1 MSEEPSRLDIARG
14 SGWAPKAFLAAMSLA
29 FLLLGLRSI
38 GGASPTTDEPGH
50 YRYGHR
56 ILRGVAERWDD
67 SKMPVS
73 ALNALPCFVLEN
85 LGSASRD
92 LDEFSGPCD
101 WTLARIPTLLGG
113 LALGFSIAAWS
124 RALFGWPGALV
135 SFGLFAFDPNLLA
148 HSTLVTTDIFGALF
162 LLLSLRAFAR
172 WLEAPG
178 LRQSLVLGV
187 LVGAASISKYTA
199 AYLPIIFAVAAALS
213 FKKLGRPARPWGR
226 REALGGLLAIATTLV
241 VINAGFLA
249 DGTFGSL
256 RDQHFESPQFR
267 ELRKLPVIASVPLP
281 VPRPFVEG
289 LDRVFHRER
298 NGGGSG
304 NIYFLGELREPGSPG
319 FPAYFLVVGLFKT
332 PIPTV
337 LAVLLAAALLAKER
351 SRSLRVEEITLLCA
365 FCVFAFYFSFLFRAQ
380 IGMRHFLVALPPL
393 FVLAGRLG
401 PFLWRSRP
409 RLIAGVIALV
419 LSAASLLRHGDDPLS
434 YFNELSDPKLTYRI
448 AADSNLDWGQTRD
461 RVDAWLRANPQV
473 LVAPARPFAG
483 RLLVGAN
490 QLTGVVT
497 RRRMEWL
504 RESGKTPIGHVAFTH
519 FLFEVSVAEAEELRR
534 QRGLPPLPPS

>member
-1 MSEEPSRLDIARG
+1 M
-14 SGWAPKAFLAAMSLA
+14 
-29 FLLLGLRSI
+29 
-38 GGASPTTDEPGH
+38 
-50 YRYGHR
+50 
-56 ILRGVAERWDD
+56 
-67 SKMPVS
+67 
-73 ALNALPCFVLEN
+73 
-85 LGSASRD
+85 
-92 LDEFSGPCD
+92 
-101 WTLARIPTLLGG
+101 
-113 LALGFSIAAWS
+113 
-124 RALFGWPGALV
+124 
-135 SFGLFAFDPNLLA
+135 
-148 HSTLVTTDIFGALF
+148 
-162 LLLSLRAFAR
+162 
-172 WLEAPG
+172 
-178 LRQSLVLGV
+178 
-187 LVGAASISKYTA
+187 
-199 AYLPIIFAVAAALS
+199 
-213 FKKLGRPARPWGR
+213 
-226 REALGGLLAIATTLV
+226 
-241 VINAGFLA
+241 
-249 DGTFGSL
+249 
-256 RDQHFESPQFR
+256 
-267 ELRKLPVIASVPLP
+267 
-281 VPRPFVEG
+281 
-289 LDRVFHRER
+289 
-298 NGGGSG
+298 
-304 NIYFLGELREPGSPG
+304 
-319 FPAYFLVVGLFKT
+319 
-332 PIPTV
+332 
-337 LAVLLAAALLAKER
+337 
-351 SRSLRVEEITLLCA
+351 
-365 FCVFAFYFSFLFRAQ
+365 FAFYFSFLFRAQ